1 MLDFA
6 SHHCLSN
13 HIYIMLPVLPF
24 NWFPIKITGIV
35 DEAVGA
41 EVLRTGV
48 TMNLPLLVGNDA
60 PGVIFLVQ
68 TLFLI
73 LQILVL
79 EAIRRGLGE
88 LVLRG

>member
-1 MLDFA
+1 
-6 SHHCLSN
+6 
-13 HIYIMLPVLPF
+13 MLPVLPF

-41 EVLRTGV
+41 EVFRTGL